1 MENIWWLTK
10 VNRNSKL
17 NYKMKKTE
25 RMKIIIIAILVTAA
39 QFVSAQEKKQSV
51 NPSEK
56 KFTIENCVNEYS
68 EEKSDETKSGHRF
81 WFVDKEF
88 IDGRTL
94 KLSAVKP
101 FGATHPPHKHA
112 ADEFFFVLEGKAKFY
127 LDGKTTVVG
136 AYASLYCPANV
147 EHGISN
153 AGDTELK
160 YLVIK
165 KYELN
170 K

>member
-1 MENIWWLTK
+1 
-10 VNRNSKL
+10 
-17 NYKMKKTE
+17 MKKVE
-25 RMKIIIIAILVTAA
+25 RIKVITVIVLLMMA
-39 QFVSAQEKKQSV
+39 QVVIAQEKKKDV
-51 NPSEK
+51 NLSEK
-56 KFTIENCVNEYS
+56 EFTIENCVSEYS

-81 WFVDKEF
+81 WFVDKDF

-101 FGATHPPHKHA
+101 FGATHPPHKHSE
-112 ADEFFFVLEGKAKFY
+112 DEFFFVLEGKAKFY
-127 LDGKTTVVG
+127 LDGKTKVVE
-136 AYASLYCPANV
+136 AFTSLYCPSNV

-165 KYELN
+165 KYDLN

>member
-1 MENIWWLTK
+1 M
-10 VNRNSKL
+10 R
-17 NYKMKKTE
+17 KTE
-25 RMKIIIIAILVTAA
+25 EIKIIVLLILVTVA
-39 QFVSAQEKKQSV
+39 QLVNAQEKKESA
-51 NPSEK
+51 SADEK

-68 EEKSDETKSGHRF
+68 EEKSTKTDSGHRF

-101 FGATHPPHKHA
+101 HGATHPPHDHD
-112 ADEFFFVLEGKAKFY
+112 ADEFFFILEGKAKFY
-127 LDGKTTVVG
+127 LDGKTKVVG
-136 AYASLYCPANV
+136 PYTSLYCPANV
-147 EHGISN
+147 PHGISN

-165 KYELN
+165 KYT